1 MGSVPCANEP
11 PALDNMSQY
20 DISFSTVFQNTG
32 GTCRD
37 GIRAPSA
44 EQPHAG
50 GNAMN
55 SKIALRFATLAIGTA
70 AFAAVPALAQDQ
82 NPQMESK
89 RQAAAQRN
97 NLHGVEKWDH
107 GKKYYDYTG
116 TMPPAPTQ
124 QEMESKRQAAAQRNN
139 LHGVEKWAYG
149 KKYYDYTGTMPPAPT
164 QQEMKSKQ
172 EAAVQRRHLRAKR
185 DGRHIS

>member
-1 MGSVPCANEP
+1 M
-11 PALDNMSQY
+11 
-20 DISFSTVFQNTG
+20 T
-32 GTCRD
+32 
-37 GIRAPSA
+37 
-44 EQPHAG
+44 
-50 GNAMN
+50 
-55 SKIALRFATLAIGTA
+55 SKIALRVATLAIGTA
-70 AFAAVPALAQDQ
+70 AFAVVPALAQNQ

-172 EAAVQRRHLRAKR
+172 EAAVQRRHLRAVEKWDHGKKYTDFMPEGQSGSTSR
-185 DGRHIS
+185 